1 MKKTLF
7 TIFFYFIITAAN
19 SQSNVA
25 PAIAE
30 NKLYNPSSNAK
41 KEIQEAIAKAKQQ
54 NKHVLVKAGGNWCS
68 LCIEFDKFCRNE
80 PQVDSLIKADYI
92 VSYLNYSEEN
102 YNDEIFALY
111 GYPQRLGFPVFIIL
125 DGNGNRLHTQSSE
138 YLEQG
143 RSYNKRKVMGFLQAW
158 NKEALNPALY
168 KRNK

>member
-1 MKKTLF
+1 MRAF
-7 TIFFYFIITAAN
+7 FIILFFVSAYTVKSQNKTAI
-19 SQSNVA
+19 SVA
-25 PAIAE
+25 ASE
-30 NKLYNPSSNAK
+30 LYNPSANAK

-54 NKHVLVKAGGNWCS
+54 NKHVLIKAGGNWCS

-80 PQVDSLIKADYI
+80 TQVDSLIRADYI

-158 NKEALNPALY
+158 NKDALNPALY
-168 KRNK
+168 KRTK